1 MKKLY
6 VAYGSNLNLSQMA
19 LRCPT
24 ARVYSAGSLNN
35 WELIFRGSKT
45 GAYATI
51 QRKKGSSVPVVV
63 WEIQPKDEKNLDIY
77 EGYPRFYF
85 KQNVMVDLPA
95 GKKKAMVYIMD
106 TRRLPGI
113 PTDRYVETVS
123 QGYLD
128 NNLDMEYLQEALIR
142 NRMEC
147 TKKGA
152 SLRGTFWD
160 V

>member
-63 WEIQPKDEKNLDIY
+63 WEIQSKDEKNLDIY

-85 KQNVMVDLPA
+85 KQNVMVDLPN

-106 TRRLPGI
+106 TSRLPGI